1 MMKKTRLT
9 PIRLLIYMMAFVGF
23 APAGFAPAG
32 FAQTD
37 ATPPAAEKSMEVKRI
52 ALVDL
57 SGILR
62 AADANYRVREL
73 LDGQRAKFQEE
84 FRVIE
89 VNLQQSERDL
99 LAKRELMAKDEYDK
113 LVVAFQARVSSV
125 QKEIQYKRQSIDN
138 AYQKALSDIRKLA
151 IEVITKIASEREI
164 DLILNRDSSV
174 IFLPHLNISDEVL
187 SRLNERTKNARIEV
201 EIKKPVAQ

>member
-1 MMKKTRLT
+1 MKRTRLT
-9 PIRLLIYMMAFVGF
+9 LINLLLCMMAFVGF
-23 APAGFAPAG
+23 APVS

-37 ATPPAAEKSMEVKRI
+37 TSTSRAEKSMTVKRI
-52 ALVDL
+52 ALVDI
-57 SGILR
+57 GGVLR
-62 AADANYRVREL
+62 AADANNRVREL

-84 FRVIE
+84 FRTIE
-89 VNLQQSERDL
+89 VDLQQSERDL

-113 LVVAFQARVSSV
+113 LVTEFQARVSSV

-138 AYQKALSDIRKLA
+138 AYQKALNDIRGLA

-164 DLILNRDSSV
+164 DLILKRDASV

-187 SRLNERTKNARIEV
+187 TRLNERTKNARIEV

>member
-1 MMKKTRLT
+1 MKRT
-9 PIRLLIYMMAFVGF
+9 PFTSINLLLCMMAFIGF
-23 APAGFAPAG
+23 APVS

-37 ATPPAAEKSMEVKRI
+37 TSTPAAEKSMEVKQI
-52 ALVDL
+52 ALVDI
-57 SGILR
+57 GGVLR
-62 AADANYRVREL
+62 AADANNRVREL

-89 VNLQQSERDL
+89 VDLQQSERDL

-113 LVVAFQARVSSV
+113 LVTEFQERVSSV

-151 IEVITKIASEREI
+151 IDVITKIASERKI

-187 SRLNERTKNARIEV
+187 TRLNERTKNARIEV

>member
-1 MMKKTRLT
+1 MKKTRFT
-9 PIRLLIYMMAFVGF
+9 SVNLLLCMIALIGFV
-23 APAGFAPAG
+23 PVS

-37 ATPPAAEKSMEVKRI
+37 TSTPAAKKSMEVKRI
-52 ALVDL
+52 ALVDI
-57 SGILR
+57 GGVLR
-62 AADANYRVREL
+62 AADANNRVREL

-84 FRVIE
+84 FRAIE
-89 VNLQQSERDL
+89 VDLQQSERDL

-113 LVVAFQARVSSV
+113 LVTEFQARVSSV

-151 IEVITKIASEREI
+151 IEVITKIAGEREI
-164 DLILNRDSSV
+164 DLILKRDASV

-187 SRLNERTKNARIEV
+187 TRLNERTKNARIEV
-201 EIKKPVAQ
+201 EIKKPIAQ

>member
-1 MMKKTRLT
+1 MMKKTRFT
-9 PIRLLIYMMAFVGF
+9 PIKLLVCMMVFIGF
-23 APAGFAPAG
+23 APDSFAEA
-32 FAQTD
+32 D
-37 ATPPAAEKSMEVKRI
+37 ATTPAAEKSMEVKRI

-57 SGILR
+57 DGVLR
-62 AADANYRVREL
+62 AADANNRVREL

-84 FRVIE
+84 FRAIE
-89 VNLQQSERDL
+89 VDLQQSERDL
-99 LAKRELMAKDEYDK
+99 LAKRDLMAKDEYDK
-113 LVVAFQARVSSV
+113 LVTAFQARVSSV

-151 IEVITKIASEREI
+151 IDVITKIASERKI

-201 EIKKPVAQ
+201 EIKKPVSQ

>member
-1 MMKKTRLT
+1 MIKKTRFT
-9 PIRLLIYMMAFVGF
+9 AIKLLICMMAFFGSV
-23 APAGFAPAG
+23 PVS

-37 ATPPAAEKSMEVKRI
+37 ATTPEAEKSKEVKRI
-52 ALVDL
+52 VLVDL
-57 SGILR
+57 DGVLR
-62 AADANYRVREL
+62 AADANNRVREL

-84 FRVIE
+84 FRAIE

-99 LAKRELMAKDEYDK
+99 LAKRELMAKDEYEK
-113 LVVAFQARVSSV
+113 LVIAFQARVSSV

-138 AYQKALSDIRKLA
+138 AYQKALSDIRELA

-164 DLILNRDSSV
+164 DLILNRNSSV

-187 SRLNERTKNARIEV
+187 TRLNERTKNARIEV

>member
-1 MMKKTRLT
+1 MMKKTRFT
-9 PIRLLIYMMAFVGF
+9 PIKLLVCMMVFI
-23 APAGFAPAG
+23 GFAPAG

-37 ATPPAAEKSMEVKRI
+37 ATTPAAEKSMEVKRI

-57 SGILR
+57 DGVLR
-62 AADANYRVREL
+62 AADANNRVREL

-84 FRVIE
+84 FRAIE
-89 VNLQQSERDL
+89 VDLQQSERDL
-99 LAKRELMAKDEYDK
+99 LAKRDLMAKDEYDK
-113 LVVAFQARVSSV
+113 LVTAFQARVSSV

-151 IEVITKIASEREI
+151 IDVITKIASERKI

>member
-1 MMKKTRLT
+1 MKRTRLT
-9 PIRLLIYMMAFVGF
+9 PINLLLCMMVFTGF
-23 APAGFAPAG
+23 APVS

-37 ATPPAAEKSMEVKRI
+37 ISTPAAEKSMEVKRI
-52 ALVDL
+52 ALVDIA
-57 SGILR
+57 GVLR
-62 AADANYRVREL
+62 AADANNRVREL

-84 FRVIE
+84 FGVIE

-164 DLILNRDSSV
+164 DLILKRDASV

-187 SRLNERTKNARIEV
+187 TRLNERTKDARIEV

>member
-1 MMKKTRLT
+1 MMKKTRFT
-9 PIRLLIYMMAFVGF
+9 PIKLLVCMMVFIGF
-23 APAGFAPAG
+23 APAS

-37 ATPPAAEKSMEVKRI
+37 ETTPAAEKSMEVKRI

-57 SGILR
+57 DGVLR
-62 AADANYRVREL
+62 AADANNRVREL

-84 FRVIE
+84 FRAIE
-89 VNLQQSERDL
+89 VDLQQSERDL
-99 LAKRELMAKDEYDK
+99 LAKRDLMAKDEYDK
-113 LVVAFQARVSSV
+113 LVTAFQARVSSV

-138 AYQKALSDIRKLA
+138 AYQKASSDIRKLA
-151 IEVITKIASEREI
+151 IDVITKIASERKI

-187 SRLNERTKNARIEV
+187 TRLNERTKNARIEV

>member
-1 MMKKTRLT
+1 MNRTRFT
-9 PIRLLIYMMAFVGF
+9 PFNLLLCVIAFIGF
-23 APAGFAPAG
+23 APVS

-37 ATPPAAEKSMEVKRI
+37 TSTPAAKKSMEVKRI
-52 ALVDL
+52 AFVDI
-57 SGILR
+57 GGVLR
-62 AADANYRVREL
+62 AADANNRVREL

-84 FRVIE
+84 FRAIE
-89 VNLQQSERDL
+89 VDLQQSERDL
-99 LAKRELMAKDEYDK
+99 LAKRDLIAKDEYDK
-113 LVVAFQARVSSV
+113 LVTAFQARVSSV

-151 IEVITKIASEREI
+151 IDEITKIASERKI

>member
-1 MMKKTRLT
+1 MIKKTRFT
-9 PIRLLIYMMAFVGF
+9 AIKLLICMMAFFGSV
-23 APAGFAPAG
+23 PVS

-37 ATPPAAEKSMEVKRI
+37 ATTPEAEKSMEVKRI
-52 ALVDL
+52 VLVDL
-57 SGILR
+57 DGVLR
-62 AADANYRVREL
+62 AADANNRVREL

-84 FRVIE
+84 FRAIE

-99 LAKRELMAKDEYDK
+99 LAKRKLMAKDEYEK
-113 LVVAFQARVSSV
+113 LVIAFQARVSSV
-125 QKEIQYKRQSIDN
+125 QKEIQYKRQSIDD
-138 AYQKALSDIRKLA
+138 AYQKAASDIRKLA
-151 IEVITKIASEREI
+151 IEVIKKIASEREI

-187 SRLNERTKNARIEV
+187 TRLNERTKNARIEV

>member
-9 PIRLLIYMMAFVGF
+9 PFKLLICMMAFVGF
-23 APAGFAPAG
+23 APAS

-37 ATPPAAEKSMEVKRI
+37 AAPPAAEKSMEVKRI

-57 SGILR
+57 DGILR
-62 AADANYRVREL
+62 AADANNRVREL

-84 FRVIE
+84 FRAIE

-99 LAKRELMAKDEYDK
+99 LAKRELMSKDEYEK
-113 LVVAFQARVSSV
+113 LVTSFQARVSSV

-151 IEVITKIASEREI
+151 IDVITKIASERKI

>member
-1 MMKKTRLT
+1 MMKKKRFT
-9 PIRLLIYMMAFVGF
+9 PIKLLVCMMVFIGF
-23 APAGFAPAG
+23 APAS

-37 ATPPAAEKSMEVKRI
+37 AATPAAEKSMEVKRI

-57 SGILR
+57 DGVLR
-62 AADANYRVREL
+62 AADANNRVREL
-73 LDGQRAKFQEE
+73 LDGQRTKFQEE
-84 FRVIE
+84 FRAIE
-89 VNLQQSERDL
+89 VDLQQSERDL
-99 LAKRELMAKDEYDK
+99 LAKRDLMAKDEYDK
-113 LVVAFQARVSSV
+113 LVTAFQARVSSV

-151 IEVITKIASEREI
+151 IDVITKIASERKI

>member
-1 MMKKTRLT
+1 MMKETRFT
-9 PIRLLIYMMAFVGF
+9 PINLLILMISFVGF
-23 APAGFAPAG
+23 ASVS
-32 FAQTD
+32 FAQTEK
-37 ATPPAAEKSMEVKRI
+37 TPLAAEKSMEVKRI

-57 SGILR
+57 DGILR
-62 AADANYRVREL
+62 AADANNRVREL

-84 FRVIE
+84 FRAIE

-99 LAKRELMAKDEYDK
+99 LAKRELMSKDEYEK
-113 LVVAFQARVSSV
+113 LVTAFQARVSSV